1 MKNNPRKMNHLHLKI
16 LVKEAF
22 KNAKIREYGPSIY
35 VIH

>member
-1 MKNNPRKMNHLHLKI
+1 MKNNPRKMNHLHLI

-22 KNAKIREYGPSIY
+22 KNAKIWEYGPSIY